1 MCKSHL
7 LWASNLSDQEKM
19 VYLKKKERNNNNSNK
34 KDSFFGVQSRFVLMG
49 RQSLRQDFLMVER
62 QDLKAQSKLDQEK
75 I

>member
-34 KDSFFGVQSRFVLMG
+34 KDSFLEFKAVL
-49 RQSLRQDFLMVER
+49 F
-62 QDLKAQSKLDQEK
+62 
-75 I
+75 